1 MAINM
6 SSSQSKLFLKSVK
19 NKAVRFTD
27 AVLKTVSDIT
37 QIGDRVQEENKQLI
51 KASNNYIRKHK

>member
-1 MAINM
+1 M
-6 SSSQSKLFLKSVK
+6 SSSQSKLLLKSVN

-37 QIGDRVQEENKQLI
+37 QIGDRVQEENKQII